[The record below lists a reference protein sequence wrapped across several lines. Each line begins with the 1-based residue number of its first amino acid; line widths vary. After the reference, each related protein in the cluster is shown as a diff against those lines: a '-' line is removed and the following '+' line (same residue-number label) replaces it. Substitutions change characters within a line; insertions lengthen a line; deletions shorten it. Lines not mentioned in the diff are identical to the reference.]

1 LNYFIFTNQY
11 HFHTYRLEL
20 TFLKKDK
27 YSGMKNL
34 CALLLFCSI
43 AAFASGQRNGTSFAT
58 TISTSF
64 IDYQRT
70 LQRPAEAMARKEDTL
85 RKQFEA
91 KKLIWPAK
99 YIYIRSF
106 KYDSQMEVWVKNDLK
121 DQYQL
126 FKTYK
131 ICALAGTL
139 GPKRMAGD
147 FQVPEG
153 FYYINE
159 FNPKSDYYLALGINY
174 PNVSDRILSDSLRP
188 GGDIYIHGSC
198 VTVGCI
204 PLTDGQIDELYILA
218 AHAKDAGEDFIP
230 VHIFPIRY
238 NVKRSVDYLN
248 TLTKDDASLKQF
260 ALRLEDAF
268 DYFEKYR
275 QVPVIMVDEKGGYVI
290 DGIVRKTTAT
300 ETVRPAHKQVPHR
313 TREVSNVADVVSQW
327 PQFPGGGQAFLDYLQ
342 KLGKDMVAYLPGS
355 TKKAYVQVE
364 FIVDT
369 DGVPVNFKVVKGVDD
384 DFNDELIG
392 ELEKMPAW
400 KPAMVND
407 KVVAKKMKQSIEIAA
422 Q

>member
-1 LNYFIFTNQY
+1 M
-11 HFHTYRLEL
+11 
-20 TFLKKDK
+20 KKL
-27 YSGMKNL
+27 GT
-34 CALLLFCSI
+34 LFFVCGILSV
-43 AAFASGQRNGTSFAT
+43 ASAQKNGTSFAT
-58 TISTSF
+58 SISTSF
-64 IDYQRT
+64 LEYQKS
-70 LQRPAEAMARKEDTL
+70 LQRPAEAIAHKEDTL
-85 RKQFEA
+85 RRQFEA
-91 KKLIWPAK
+91 KKLVWPAK

-106 KYDSQMEVWVKNDLK
+106 KYDGQMEVWVKNDVK
-121 DQYQL
+121 DQFQL

-159 FNPKSDYYLALGINY
+159 FNPKSNYYLALGINY
-174 PNVSDRILSDSLRP
+174 PNISDRILSDSLRP

-204 PLTDGQIDELYILA
+204 PMTDNQIDEIYILA
-218 AHAKDAGEDFIP
+218 AHAKDAGQDYIP

-238 NVKRSVDYLN
+238 NVKRSADYLN
-248 TLTKDDASLKQF
+248 SLAKDDASLKQF
-260 ALRLEDAF
+260 ALHLEDAF

-275 QVPVIMVDEKGGYVI
+275 QLPVIMVDEKGGYVI
-290 DGIVRKTTAT
+290 DGIVRKQ
-300 ETVRPAHKQVPHR
+300 TVPDAVKPVHKQVSHR
-313 TREVSNVADVVSQW
+313 TRNISAMADAVYQW

-355 TKKAYVQVE
+355 MKKAYVQVE

-384 DFNDELIG
+384 DFNDELITQ
-392 ELEKMPAW
+392 LERMPNW
-400 KPAMVND
+400 QPATVND
-407 KVVAKKMKQSIEIAA
+407 KPVAKKMKQSIEIAA

>member
-1 LNYFIFTNQY
+1 
-11 HFHTYRLEL
+11 
-20 TFLKKDK
+20 
-27 YSGMKNL
+27 MKNL
-34 CALLLFCSI
+34 CALFLSCLVVTW
-43 AAFASGQRNGTSFAT
+43 AFGQKNGTSFAT

-64 IDYQRT
+64 LDYQKT
-70 LQRPAEAMARKEDTL
+70 LQRPADALSRRQDTL
-85 RKQFEA
+85 KKQFEA
-91 KKLIWPAK
+91 KKLTWPAK

-121 DQYQL
+121 EPFQL

-153 FYYINE
+153 FYYVNE
-159 FNPKSDYYLALGINY
+159 FNPKSDYDLALGINY
-174 PNVSDRILSDSLRP
+174 PNVSDRLLSDSLRP

-204 PLTDGQIDELYILA
+204 PMTDAQIEELYILA
-218 AHAKDAGEDFIP
+218 AYAKDAGEDFIP

-238 NVKRSVDYLN
+238 NVKHSVDYLN
-248 TLTKDDASLKQF
+248 GLTKDDPSLKQF

-275 QVPVIMVDEKGGYVI
+275 QLPVIMVDEKGDYII
-290 DGIVRKTTAT
+290 DGIVRKPISAENT
-300 ETVRPAHKQVPHR
+300 RPAHKQVPHR
-313 TREVSNVADVVSQW
+313 VRDVSNVADAVYQW
-327 PQFPGGGQAFLDYLQ
+327 PQYPGGGQAFLDYLQ

-355 TKKAYVQVE
+355 QKKAYVQVE
-364 FIVDT
+364 FVVDT

-384 DFNDELIG
+384 EFNDELITQ
-392 ELEKMPAW
+392 LEKMPNW
-400 KPAMVND
+400 KPALVND
-407 KVVAKKMKQSIEIAA
+407 KAVAKKMKQSIEIAA